1 MCWLKVFMETWEKTW
16 GVGSRINSTMTRK
29 LVLPTLIISMLRATT
44 HTRQEPWPCN
54 GEDPWLSSKGCT
66 MGVREVVLGVHR
78 PSSIVWNENGPCCE
92 TIAYIVGRRRGKD
105 LVNLRCLKLYQFQNT
120 TWWCLSVL
128 EPNIYSDICYEICP
142 EICHVEK
149 IFKKIMVSRNT
160 HQAHL
165 SEIGLT

>member
-1 MCWLKVFMETWEKTW
+1 
-16 GVGSRINSTMTRK
+16 
-29 LVLPTLIISMLRATT
+29 
-44 HTRQEPWPCN
+44 
-54 GEDPWLSSKGCT
+54 

-92 TIAYIVGRRRGKD
+92 TIAYIVGRRRGND

-128 EPNIYSDICYEICP
+128 EPNMESILIYVMKFALKY
-142 EICHVEK
+142 VMLKKYLK
-149 IFKKIMVSRNT
+149 IIMVSRNT